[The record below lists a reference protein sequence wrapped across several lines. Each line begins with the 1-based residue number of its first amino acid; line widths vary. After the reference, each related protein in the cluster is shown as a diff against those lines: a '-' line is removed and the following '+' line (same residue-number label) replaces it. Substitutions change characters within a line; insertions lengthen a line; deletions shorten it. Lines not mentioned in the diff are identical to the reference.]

1 MEKNIN
7 IVGALKLR
15 TSETRLN
22 VRVCARTHT
31 RTRDAVCMCLRV
43 SRFASRTLS
52 LYTFHY
58 TSLNCR
64 CYCCCHCWL
73 LLLCCWW
80 CWCCRGCCCYC
91 CCSSPMFIQLA
102 LTSFVLIKCST
113 HFTSTVSRSLD
124 SFIQRFAIKFNC
136 VCFFCG
142 SFQFSYYLSHQT
154 IQPNRY
160 GSFSL

>member
-1 MEKNIN
+1 MRPHPY
-7 IVGALKLR
+7 AH
-15 TSETRLN
+15 TR
-22 VRVCARTHT
+22 RVCI
-31 RTRDAVCMCLRV
+31 CLRV

-113 HFTSTVSRSLD
+113 YFTSTVSRSLD

-136 VCFFCG
+136 VCFF
-142 SFQFSYYLSHQT
+142 SRFVPIFLLS
-154 IQPNRY
+154 IAPNHSAKPIR
-160 GSFSL
+160 FFFAVNNA